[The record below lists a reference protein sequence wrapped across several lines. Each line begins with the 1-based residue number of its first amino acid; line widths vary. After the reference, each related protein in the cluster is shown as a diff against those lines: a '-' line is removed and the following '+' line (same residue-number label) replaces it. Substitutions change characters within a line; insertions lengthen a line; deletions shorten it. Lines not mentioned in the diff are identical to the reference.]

1 VTEETKRIPL
11 VGDRQAE
18 SATHVGEFEFR
29 SLLEKLPAGAYTC
42 NPEGLITYFN
52 QHAVQLW
59 GRAPRLNDRRD
70 RFCGSFKL
78 FSPDGSPIAHD
89 QCWMALALK
98 NDKEYNRREIV
109 VERPDGKRLT
119 ALAHANPIHDESGR
133 LLGAV
138 NVLVDISDRKRDQEE
153 IETRARQQAIIA
165 DLGRRALTEPD
176 LSALMEVAVETV
188 AHTLGVEYSEVL
200 ELLPEGDALLLR
212 AGVGWKEG
220 LVGQATVGA
229 GLGSQAGYTLVTD
242 GPVVVDDLRAEKR
255 FSGPPLLHEHE
266 VVSGMSVIIRG
277 REGPFG
283 VLGAHTKGHL
293 TFTENDVNFLRG
305 VANVLAITIERKEA
319 EEALHEVREAERQ
332 RMARDLHDEALQ
344 DLTYALTEAQLVQ
357 KLSQNPEL
365 NSRLE
370 RLAGTLKRAGQGLRG
385 AIYDP
390 RLEEQDRE
398 QSFTEQLE
406 ALVELYRRRHPDTE
420 IELSIELSIEGD
432 FAPPLSKTAE
442 AELLRIVR
450 EALNNAHRHSE
461 AGCIRVALGASGGK
475 LWTKISDDGRGF
487 DPARTAVGMG
497 TKGMRERARKLGGD
511 LRIESKPGEGSTVLF
526 ELAVRTGEE
535 GPEEEVRILLVEDH
549 TSFRQALAS
558 VLGQEQGFSIVAQ
571 AGSLSE
577 AREVLSTGVDVA
589 IVDLGLPDGYGG
601 ELIKELRETNPQ
613 AQVLVLSASLE
624 RPEVARA
631 VESGAAG
638 VLHKSTGLDQIVEA
652 VRRLKMG
659 QTLVPLGDIVEL
671 MRFASSRREEEYE
684 ARQAIARLT
693 PREREVLHALADGLN
708 TKEIADRLCLS
719 VTTARNHLGSI
730 FAKLEVHSQLQALVF
745 ALRYGLV
752 DIS

>member
-11 VGDRQAE
+11 VGDRQVE
-18 SATHVGEFEFR
+18 SAPHIGEFEFR

-98 NDKEYNRREIV
+98 KDKEYNRREIV

-138 NVLVDISDRKRDQEE
+138 NVLVDISGRKRDQEE
-153 IETRARQQAIIA
+153 IETRARQQAVIA

-176 LSALMEVAVETV
+176 LSALMEMAVETV
-188 AHTLGVEYSEVL
+188 AHTLGVEYSKVQ

-229 GLGSQAGYTLVTD
+229 GLDSQAGYTLVTD

-283 VLGAHTKGHL
+283 VLGAHTRSHL

-357 KLSQNPEL
+357 KLSENPEL
-365 NSRLE
+365 GSRLE
-370 RLAGTLKRAGQGLRG
+370 RLAGTLKRAGQGLLG
-385 AIYDP
+385 AIYDL
-390 RLEEQDRE
+390 RLEERGRE
-398 QSFTEQLE
+398 QSFTELLE
-406 ALVELYRRRHPDTE
+406 ALVELNRRRYPHTE
-420 IELSIELSIEGD
+420 IELSIEGG
-432 FAPPLSKTAE
+432 FASPLSKTAE

-450 EALNNAHRHSE
+450 EALINAHRHSE
-461 AGCIRVALGASGGK
+461 ARRIRVALGASGGK

-526 ELAVRTGEE
+526 ELAVRSGEE

-549 TSFRQALAS
+549 TSFRQGLAS
-558 VLGQEQGFSIVAQ
+558 VLGQEQGFSIVGQ

-577 AREVLSTGVDVA
+577 AREVLSTSVDVA

-613 AQVLVLSASLE
+613 AQALVLSASLE
-624 RPEVARA
+624 RPEIARA

-638 VLHKSTGLDQIVEA
+638 VLHKSTGLDRIVEA
-652 VRRLKMG
+652 VRTLKMG
-659 QTLVPLGDIVEL
+659 QTLLPLVDIVEL

-684 ARQAIARLT
+684 ARRAIARLT

>member
-1 VTEETKRIPL
+1 
-11 VGDRQAE
+11 
-18 SATHVGEFEFR
+18 
-29 SLLEKLPAGAYTC
+29 
-42 NPEGLITYFN
+42 
-52 QHAVQLW
+52 
-59 GRAPRLNDRRD
+59 
-70 RFCGSFKL
+70 
-78 FSPDGSPIAHD
+78 
-89 QCWMALALK
+89 
-98 NDKEYNRREIV
+98 
-109 VERPDGKRLT
+109 
-119 ALAHANPIHDESGR
+119 
-133 LLGAV
+133 
-138 NVLVDISDRKRDQEE
+138 
-153 IETRARQQAIIA
+153 
-165 DLGRRALTEPD
+165 
-176 LSALMEVAVETV
+176 
-188 AHTLGVEYSEVL
+188 
-200 ELLPEGDALLLR
+200 
-212 AGVGWKEG
+212 
-220 LVGQATVGA
+220 
-229 GLGSQAGYTLVTD
+229 
-242 GPVVVDDLRAEKR
+242 
-255 FSGPPLLHEHE
+255 
-266 VVSGMSVIIRG
+266 
-277 REGPFG
+277 
-283 VLGAHTKGHL
+283 
-293 TFTENDVNFLRG
+293 
-305 VANVLAITIERKEA
+305 
-319 EEALHEVREAERQ
+319 
-332 RMARDLHDEALQ
+332 
-344 DLTYALTEAQLVQ
+344 
-357 KLSQNPEL
+357 
-365 NSRLE
+365 
-370 RLAGTLKRAGQGLRG
+370 
-385 AIYDP
+385 
-390 RLEEQDRE
+390 
-398 QSFTEQLE
+398 
-406 ALVELYRRRHPDTE
+406 
-420 IELSIELSIEGD
+420 
-432 FAPPLSKTAE
+432 
-442 AELLRIVR
+442 VR
-450 EALNNAHRHSE
+450 EALNTAHRHSE

-526 ELAVRTGEE
+526 ELAVQSGEE
-535 GPEEEVRILLVEDH
+535 EPEEEVRILLVEDH

-558 VLGQEQGFSIVAQ
+558 VLGQVQGFSIVGQ

-652 VRRLKMG
+652 VRRPKMG

-684 ARQAIARLT
+684 ARRAIARLT

>member
-11 VGDRQAE
+11 VGDRQVE
-18 SATHVGEFEFR
+18 SAPHIGEFEFR

-42 NPEGLITYFN
+42 SPEGLITYFN

-98 NDKEYNRREIV
+98 KDKEYNRREIV

-138 NVLVDISDRKRDQEE
+138 NVLVDISGRKRDQEE
-153 IETRARQQAIIA
+153 IETRARQQAVIA

-176 LSALMEVAVETV
+176 LSALMEMAVETV
-188 AHTLGVEYSEVL
+188 AHTLGVEYSKVQ

-229 GLGSQAGYTLVTD
+229 GLDSQAGYTLVTD

-283 VLGAHTKGHL
+283 VLGAHTRSHL

-357 KLSQNPEL
+357 KLSENPEL
-365 NSRLE
+365 GSRLE
-370 RLAGTLKRAGQGLRG
+370 RLAGTLKRAGQGLLG
-385 AIYDP
+385 AIYDL
-390 RLEEQDRE
+390 RLEERGRE
-398 QSFTEQLE
+398 QSFTELLE
-406 ALVELYRRRHPDTE
+406 ALVELNRRRYPHTE
-420 IELSIELSIEGD
+420 IELSIEGG
-432 FAPPLSKTAE
+432 FASPLSKTAE

-450 EALNNAHRHSE
+450 EALINAHRHSE
-461 AGCIRVALGASGGK
+461 ARRIRVALGASGGK

-526 ELAVRTGEE
+526 ELAVRSGEE

-549 TSFRQALAS
+549 TSFRQGLAS
-558 VLGQEQGFSIVAQ
+558 VLGQEQGFSIVGQ

-577 AREVLSTGVDVA
+577 AREVLSTSVDVA

-613 AQVLVLSASLE
+613 AQALVLSASLE
-624 RPEVARA
+624 RPEIARA

-638 VLHKSTGLDQIVEA
+638 VLHKSTGLDRIVEA
-652 VRRLKMG
+652 VRTLKMG
-659 QTLVPLGDIVEL
+659 QTLLPLVDIVEL

-684 ARQAIARLT
+684 ARRAIARLT